1 MAKITKTALEKKYL
15 KDIRSALVKEFNYKS
30 IMQVPRLQKIIINM
44 TAGNE
49 VSNSKAIEEV
59 MTELALITGQKPY
72 KTVAKKSLASW
83 KLREAMPM
91 GGKVTLRRERMWS
104 FLTKLIEVA
113 LPRVRDFN
121 GVSTKSFDGRGNYA
135 LGIKEE
141 IIFPEISF
149 DKIRKL
155 KGMDVI
161 LVTSAKSDKEAL
173 SLLKLLGL
181 PFAK

>member
-1 MAKITKTALEKKYL
+1 MAKTKKLELEKKYL
-15 KDIRSALVKEFNYKS
+15 KDVKPALMKEFNYSS
-30 IMQVPRLQKIIINM
+30 IMQVPRLEKIVINM

-59 MTELALITGQKPY
+59 MVELAQIAGQKPFQ
-72 KTVAKKSLASW
+72 TTAKKSLASW
-83 KLREAMPM
+83 KLREGMLM

-121 GVSTKSFDGRGNYA
+121 GLNPKSFDGRGNYA
-135 LGIKEE
+135 LGVKEE

-161 LVTSAKSDKEAL
+161 LVTNAKTNEEAL
-173 SLLKLLGL
+173 ALLKHLGV

>member
-1 MAKITKTALEKKYL
+1 MKKLALEKKYL
-15 KDIRSALVKEFNYKS
+15 TEIRPKLIKDFNFTS
-30 IMQVPRLQKIIINM
+30 PMQAPRLEKIIVNM

-49 VSNSKAIEEV
+49 VTNSKAIEEV
-59 MTELALITGQKPY
+59 LNELSQITGQKPF
-72 KTVAKKSLASW
+72 KTTAKKSLASW
-83 KLREAMPM
+83 KLREGMPM
-91 GGKVTLRRERMWS
+91 GGKVTLRRDRMWS

-113 LPRVRDFN
+113 LPRVRDFS
-121 GVSTKSFDGRGNYA
+121 GVSPKSFDGRGNFA

-161 LVTSAKSDKEAL
+161 IVTSTNNDKEAL
-173 SLLKLLGL
+173 ALLKYLGM
-181 PFAK
+181 PFSKANN

>member
-1 MAKITKTALEKKYL
+1 MAKLELEKKYL
-15 KDIRSALVKEFNYKS
+15 ESIRPELVKEFGYSSVMKA
-30 IMQVPRLQKIIINM
+30 PRLQKIVINM

-59 MTELALITGQKPY
+59 MVELSQITGQKPY
-72 KTVAKKSLASW
+72 QTVAKKSLASW
-83 KLREAMPM
+83 KLREGMPM

-104 FLTKLIEVA
+104 FLTKLINVA

-121 GVSTKSFDGRGNYA
+121 GTSLKSFDGRGNYA
-135 LGIKEE
+135 IGIKEE

-155 KGMDVI
+155 KGMDII
-161 LVTSAKSDKEAL
+161 LVTSANSDKEAF
-173 SLLKLLGL
+173 SLLKKLGI
-181 PFAK
+181 PFAKGNN

>member
-1 MAKITKTALEKKYL
+1 MAKTKKLELEKKYL
-15 KDIRSALVKEFNYKS
+15 KDVKPALMKEFNYSS
-30 IMQVPRLQKIIINM
+30 IMQVPRLEKIVINM

-59 MTELALITGQKPY
+59 MVELAQIAGQKPFQ
-72 KTVAKKSLASW
+72 
-83 KLREAMPM
+83 
-91 GGKVTLRRERMWS
+91 VTLRRERMWS

-121 GVSTKSFDGRGNYA
+121 GLNPKSFDGRGNYA
-135 LGIKEE
+135 LGVKEE

-155 KGMDVI
+155 KGMDVL
-161 LVTSAKSDKEAL
+161 LVTNAKTNEEAL
-173 SLLKLLGL
+173 ALLKHLGV

>member
-1 MAKITKTALEKKYL
+1 MAKLELEKKYL
-15 KDIRSALVKEFNYKS
+15 EQVRPELVKEFGYSS
-30 IMQVPRLQKIIINM
+30 IMQAPRLQKIVINM

-59 MTELALITGQKPY
+59 MVELSQITGQKPY
-72 KTVAKKSLASW
+72 QTVAKKSLASW
-83 KLREAMPM
+83 KLREGMPM

-104 FLTKLIEVA
+104 FLTKLINIA

-121 GVSTKSFDGRGNYA
+121 GTSLKSFDGRGNYA
-135 LGIKEE
+135 IGIKEE

-155 KGMDVI
+155 KGMDII
-161 LVTSAKSDKEAL
+161 LVTSANSDKEAFA
-173 SLLKLLGL
+173 LLRKLGI
-181 PFAK
+181 PFAKGTN

>member
-1 MAKITKTALEKKYL
+1 
-15 KDIRSALVKEFNYKS
+15 
-30 IMQVPRLQKIIINM
+30 
-44 TAGNE
+44 
-49 VSNSKAIEEV
+49 
-59 MTELALITGQKPY
+59 
-72 KTVAKKSLASW
+72 
-83 KLREAMPM
+83 
-91 GGKVTLRRERMWS
+91 MWS

-121 GVSTKSFDGRGNYA
+121 GLNPKSFDGRGNYA
-135 LGIKEE
+135 LGVKEE

-161 LVTSAKSDKEAL
+161 LVTNAKTNEEAL
-173 SLLKLLGL
+173 ALLKHLGV